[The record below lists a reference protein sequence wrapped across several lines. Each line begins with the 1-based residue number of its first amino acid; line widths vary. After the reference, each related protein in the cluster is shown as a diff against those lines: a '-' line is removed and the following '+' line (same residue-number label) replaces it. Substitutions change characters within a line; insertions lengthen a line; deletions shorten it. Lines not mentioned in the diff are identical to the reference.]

1 MFPMRKV
8 LLALIYCCPALAFAQ
23 QPAAPAAAAAPTAQQ
38 PQSPPSAGQDPQLL
52 NRPPPQLPPLRG
64 AITPAG
70 RMHLDV
76 LVSDATGKPVNGLGP
91 QDFKILDN
99 NEPRRVLSFRSFD
112 GVTIKPSPPVE
123 VILVIDTVNLPF
135 TQVSFVRQQVTA
147 FLQEN
152 GGHLAQPLS
161 IMLLT
166 DAGLRVQPHSTVDGN
181 ALKAVVD
188 QIKGGVH
195 SIYGALGADGDLQRF
210 QLSLRQMATI
220 AENEATRPGRKLLI
234 WVGPG
239 WPLLD
244 SRNFVFSDKDQ
255 RTYFDTIVELST
267 KLREARMAV
276 YSVSPSN
283 VESTQEKALL
293 YQDFLKG
300 VATPRKA
307 DTGNLALRVLA
318 LQSGGRVLGPD
329 NNLAAQIDI
338 CIGEANAFYSL
349 SFDPPPAEH
358 PKELHTLKV
367 EVSQPGMT
375 VRTNSAYYDQP

>member
-1 MFPMRKV
+1 MFPILSV
-8 LLALIYCCPALAFAQ
+8 LLALIFGCPAWAFAQ
-23 QPAAPAAAAAPTAQQ
+23 QPAPAANAAPPTAQQ
-38 PQSPPSAGQDPQLL
+38 PSSPPSAGQNPQLVDRP
-52 NRPPPQLPPLRG
+52 RPPSTERG

-70 RMHLDV
+70 HIHLDV
-76 LVSDATGKPVNGLGP
+76 LVSDAAGKPVTGLGP

-99 NEPRRVLSFRSFD
+99 GEPRRLLSFRSFD
-112 GVTIKPSPPVE
+112 GVNVKPAPPVE
-123 VILVIDTVNLPF
+123 VILVLDTVNLPF
-135 TQVSFVRQQVTA
+135 AQVSFVRQQITA
-147 FLQEN
+147 FLQQN

-181 ALKAVVD
+181 ALKSVVD

-195 SIYGALGADGDLQRF
+195 SIYGAMGSDGELQRF

-244 SRNFVFSDKDQ
+244 SKNFTFSDKDQ

-267 KLREARMAV
+267 KLREARMPV
-276 YSVSPSN
+276 YSISPSN
-283 VESTQEKALL
+283 VEAAQERALL
-293 YQDFLKG
+293 YQDFLKP
-300 VATPRKA
+300 VTSPRRA
-307 DTGNLALRVLA
+307 DTGDLALQVLA

-329 NNLAAQIDI
+329 NNLVEQINA

-349 SFDPPPAEH
+349 SFDPSHAAHANEF
-358 PKELHTLKV
+358 HTLKV
-367 EVSQPGMT
+367 EASQPGVS
-375 VRTNSAYYDQP
+375 VRTNSAFYDQP